1 VVAKGSRGDDII
13 YEFYFRRPLIG
24 ANTHSATAVNR
35 HNNVTILS
43 HLRRRRPIYFL
54 FCRSGDK
61 YILCRNGANNAHSRT
76 EIRRSSSLSVAQ
88 HRGSSLYSVFSV
100 NMCMY
105 VCMLVIGSER

>member
-1 VVAKGSRGDDII
+1 VTCRGGERVARYII

-43 HLRRRRPIYFL
+43 HRRRSRPIYFL

-61 YILCRNGANNAHSRT
+61 YIYYVGTEPTMHTAEPKLDAHRLFPSRSIAVVVYVVCFLLICVCT
-76 EIRRSSSLSVAQ
+76 
-88 HRGSSLYSVFSV
+88 
-100 NMCMY
+100 Y
-105 VCMLVIGSER
+105 VC